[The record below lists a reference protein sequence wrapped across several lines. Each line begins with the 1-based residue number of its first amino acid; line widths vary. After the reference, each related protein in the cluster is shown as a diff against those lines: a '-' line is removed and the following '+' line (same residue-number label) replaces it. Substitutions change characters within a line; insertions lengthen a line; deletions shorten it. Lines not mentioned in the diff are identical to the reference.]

1 MISFTPRTLVTGSM
15 LRNFIDKHVS
25 IHVNVESE
33 VERGVSVI
41 HAKTTDDLDVTIE
54 ISEPLNS
61 PVKGWIEVIG
71 IPTSANT
78 IRNKEVTVKLNCK
91 SL

>member
-1 MISFTPRTLVTGSM
+1 MISFTPRTLVIGSM

-33 VERGVSVI
+33 VERGAEVI
-41 HAKTTDDLDVTIE
+41 NAKTTDDMDVTINLA
-54 ISEPLNS
+54 EPLNS

-71 IPTSANT
+71 VPTSANT
-78 IRNKEVTVKLNCK
+78 IRNKEVT
-91 SL
+91 